1 MFFQYY
7 VYTFYF
13 FHLKKFH
20 HILSFRH
27 DAFHFGG
34 KDGVV
39 DVILF
44 VVVYNGTRI
53 TINHIVHDGKL
64 LLLFL

>member
-1 MFFQYY
+1 MFYQIY
-7 VYTFYF
+7 VSTFYF
-13 FHLKKFH
+13 FHFKKIH

-34 KDGVV
+34 KDGIV
-39 DVILF
+39 DVIVF

>member
-1 MFFQYY
+1 
-7 VYTFYF
+7 
-13 FHLKKFH
+13 
-20 HILSFRH
+20 LSFRH
-27 DAFHFGG
+27 DALHFGG

-39 DVILF
+39 DVIVF